1 MLRLRTY
8 TLGRESWGPSGLRQV
23 GFMEHPKGCAARLS
37 VILIKPSDNS
47 TSFLQGYALQIQA
60 RVRPLLNCRD
70 QPIGSRGISP
80 PAPTPSLPPL
90 RTDYLHSPHW
100 VFLPE
105 RSILLQNLTGAT
117 SFVTNC
123 RIKIRDLTVPSCGAF
138 HDYFDLGF
146 SNLKKLIWTV
156 STWTTPHPTDRP
168 RRELPSLKCPSVKSW
183 ITQ

>member
-8 TLGRESWGPSGLRQV
+8 TLGRESWGPSGLRQG
-23 GFMEHPKGCAARLS
+23 GFVEHPKGCAARLS
-37 VILIKPSDNS
+37 FILIKPSDNS
-47 TSFLQGYALQIQA
+47 TSFLQGYVLQIQA
-60 RVRPLLNCRD
+60 RIRPLLNCRD
-70 QPIGSRGISP
+70 QPIGSHKISP
-80 PAPTPSLPPL
+80 PPTPTPSLPPL
-90 RTDYLHSPHW
+90 RTGYLHSPHW

-156 STWTTPHPTDRP
+156 STWTTPTPQTD
-168 RRELPSLKCPSVKSW
+168 PSANCRAWSVPPLRA
-183 ITQ
+183 